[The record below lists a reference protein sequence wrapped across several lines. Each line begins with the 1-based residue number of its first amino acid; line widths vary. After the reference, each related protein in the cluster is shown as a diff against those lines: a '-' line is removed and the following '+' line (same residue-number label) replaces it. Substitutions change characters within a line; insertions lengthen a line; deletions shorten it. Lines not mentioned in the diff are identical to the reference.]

1 MTSQIPNQH
10 LPVSTVDDDDVYD
23 GSVDRYDM
31 LVSAEVAA
39 AGRMGLAQGHRCCGR
54 NGSGCCDMR
63 RAVVIVNAVD
73 IAICL
78 FYALYF
84 AIAAEVVEETPDDAY
99 DRSGTTKDE
108 VEWMVV
114 KMEHVFIILSAVK
127 IPLNSCGI
135 YGAVKFQ
142 YRPVAVAL
150 VAYSIQVFFHAV
162 TMNIGGFFLAGF
174 FLYPHVLFLREL
186 KSGVMS
192 EMNYPTEKFS
202 CCCV

>member
-1 MTSQIPNQH
+1 
-10 LPVSTVDDDDVYD
+10 
-23 GSVDRYDM
+23 
-31 LVSAEVAA
+31 
-39 AGRMGLAQGHRCCGR
+39 
-54 NGSGCCDMR
+54 MR

-73 IAICL
+73 IAICV

-84 AIAAEVVEETPDDAY
+84 AIAAAIVEEEPDSDY
-99 DRSGTTKDE
+99 DGSGATKEE

-114 KMEHVFIILSAVK
+114 KMEHVFIILSAIK
-127 IPLNSCGI
+127 IPLNGAGI

-150 VAYSIQVFFHAV
+150 AAYSIQVFLHAV
-162 TMNIGGFFLAGF
+162 TFNIGGLLLAGF
-174 FLYPHVLFLREL
+174 FLYPHVFFLKEL